1 MQIIT
6 CAVIKGGTGK
16 TATVATLAQC
26 ARSEGKKVL
35 CIDLDPQ
42 ATLTN
47 MLGADRTAP
56 GAYDL
61 LKGAAIQQTIQPT
74 KQQIDVIAGAPGL
87 TGYKF
92 NSYVLKSALEPI
104 KKAYDFIFIDTPPYF
119 CGLTYEALNT
129 ATGLII
135 AMQADGGSMQGQAY
149 ILEIAQDIKKK
160 TNNKLKT
167 LGCIITLYD
176 KRPNICRY
184 MREQIHE
191 QCKTL
196 KCPYLG
202 EVSRSVSYLEAQA
215 LHRNLYD
222 YAPKSKPAQE
232 YKAIYNKLFKASE
245 G

>member
-16 TATVATLAQC
+16 TATIATFAQC
-26 ARSEGKKVL
+26 AAAEGKKVL

-61 LKGAAIQQTIQPT
+61 LKGAAVEKTIQST
-74 KQQIDVIAGAPGL
+74 KQNIDVIAGAPGL
-87 TGYKF
+87 TAYKF
-92 NSYVLKSALEPI
+92 IAYKLKNALEPI

-135 AMQADGGSMQGQAY
+135 AMQADNGSMQGQAY
-149 ILEIAQDIKKK
+149 ILEIAQDIKNE
-160 TNNKLKT
+160 TNKKLKV

-176 KRPNICRY
+176 KRPNISKY
-184 MREQIHE
+184 MREQIQE
-191 QCKTL
+191 QSKKL

-202 EVSRSVSYLEAQA
+202 EVSRSVSYLEANA
-215 LHRNLYD
+215 LHRNIFE
-222 YAPKSKPAQE
+222 YAPKCKPAQE
-232 YKAIYNKLFKASE
+232 YKAIYNKLFK
-245 G
+245 